1 MITYARLV
9 ETPLAFPALTGMTRD
24 EFDALFVAY
33 AAAADAHRAAR
44 THTKRDTRPLRRAAG
59 AGRRHDL
66 DARTRLLVA
75 LVWLRVYPTYELLGH
90 LFGLDK
96 SNAWH
101 NTQDALEV
109 LATMADF
116 PFDPPGTG
124 RTRLRSADQVMDTY
138 PEVRAVIDAKEQAF
152 RRPAGWENQK
162 PFYSGKKR
170 RHTIKNQVVCTP
182 SGRIGTVSPTVPG
195 RTSDITL
202 LRLDRTL
209 DRLPAGAGVMADK
222 AYLGVGADP
231 AAAGRRV
238 VIPTRASRNHPLT
251 DDQKMANRMINRER
265 VVVEHVMAQ
274 LNRFQVLRQTFRGRL
289 GRHTRVF
296 RVVALVVDR
305 RIAATPLKTYP
316 TAA

>member
-1 MITYARLV
+1 MLTYARLV
-9 ETPLAFPALTGMTRD
+9 ETPAAFPALTGMTRD
-24 EFDALFVAY
+24 EFDHLFVAY

-44 THTKRDTRPLRRAAG
+44 THTKRDTRPRRRAAG
-59 AGRRHDL
+59 AGRPHDL
-66 DARTRLLVA
+66 DARTRLLLA

-109 LATMADF
+109 LDGMADF
-116 PFDPPGTG
+116 PFDPPGKG
-124 RTRLRSADQVMDTY
+124 RTQLRSADQVMDTY
-138 PEVRAVIDAKEQAF
+138 PEVRAVIDTKEQGF

-170 RHTIKNQVVCTP
+170 RHTVKNQVVCTP
-182 SGRIGTVSPTVPG
+182 SGRIGAVSPTVPG
-195 RTSDITL
+195 RTADLTL
-202 LRLDRTL
+202 LRLDKTL

-222 AYLGVGADP
+222 AYLGVGSDPGAD
-231 AAAGRRV
+231 GRPV
-238 VIPTRASRNHPLT
+238 VIPTRAARNRPLT
-251 DDQKMANRMINRER
+251 DDQKTANRWINRER

-274 LNRFQVLRQTFRGRL
+274 LNRFQVLRQTFRGKL